1 MVTAGRQDDTQVEE
15 RLAEERLA
23 EQRPV
28 APARILVV
36 EDESLIRMLLEDMLA
51 DLGHEVAATAASVG
65 AAKQLASTGA
75 FDAAILDVNL
85 EGQEVFPVA
94 EILAGRG
101 LPFIFASGYGH
112 AALPEPF
119 RDRPTLQKPFQAA
132 QLEAALNRL
141 LQTA

>member
-1 MVTAGRQDDTQVEE
+1 MTEE
-15 RLAEERLA
+15 RLATEGLSG
-23 EQRPV
+23 Q

-36 EDESLIRMLLEDMLA
+36 EDEALIRMLLEDMLA
-51 DLGHEVAATAASVG
+51 DLGHEVAATAASVE
-65 AAKQLASTGA
+65 AARELAATVA

-94 EILAGRG
+94 EILATRN

-112 AALPEPF
+112 TALPEPF

-132 QLEAALNRL
+132 QLEAALKNL